1 MRNRMRPR
9 WKEQWLRSSHANP
22 VDKERL
28 LAEAE
33 AAGAHGDWQTAG
45 VVYARLVEGASPPS
59 GSLLVAWS
67 QALKYTGAFSE
78 ALQATERAYRAFVDA
93 GDRIRA
99 IRCTTQIAALRMM
112 FGDRAGGDAWLRRGW
127 QHLEEVGPCPERGY
141 HALAY
146 VGCDIQSA
154 DKLRELADL
163 ALTVAREF
171 DDRALELRA
180 TADKG
185 LALVSSGS
193 VDEGFVLLDEVMVG
207 IVAGEIPDEQMRG
220 VTLCALL
227 TACERSSDYGR
238 AEHWGQTIEHTPALR
253 EMGILVTHCHLAF
266 GAMEVMRGRFANAE
280 ARLKEAIGAHLTT
293 RYHVAASRARLAEL
307 WIHQGRFRE
316 AAELLRGYEDEFE
329 ASQALARL
337 YAANGEH
344 ARAAAVLK
352 TYTRGLGSDCMRL
365 APALALLVELY
376 LHCDDVGAASAAGR
390 QLLALEEECSSN
402 EIRAMARL
410 ASGRIAIYKLEYTTA
425 IEDLETALMLLMHRD
440 RPLLS
445 AQVRLDLG
453 RALAGS
459 GDRAGALVELQAA
472 QATFERL
479 GIVPDLAACEAV
491 TRRLHGSSSEA
502 AESGGRPRLLS
513 GEFEKLTR
521 RESEV
526 VRLVAKGLTNREIAA
541 RLVLSV
547 RTVETHVDRIM
558 GKLDFHT
565 RSQLTAW
572 VVQEPRAKIT

>member
-1 MRNRMRPR
+1 
-9 WKEQWLRSSHANP
+9 
-22 VDKERL
+22 VDTDSL

-33 AAGAHGDWQTAG
+33 AAGARGDWQTARAL
-45 VVYARLVEGASPPS
+45 YADLVECAAAPA
-59 GSLLVAWS
+59 GSLLLAWS

-78 ALQATERAYRAFVDA
+78 ALQAIERAYRAFVDA
-93 GDRIRA
+93 GDRIGA
-99 IRCTTQIAALRMM
+99 IRCTTQVAGLRVM
-112 FGDRAGGDAWLRRGW
+112 FGDRAGADAWLRRGW

-154 DKLRELADL
+154 DRLNEQAEL

-171 DDRALELRA
+171 NDRALELRA
-180 TADKG
+180 SADKG
-185 LALVSSGS
+185 LALVSRGN
-193 VDEGFVLLDEVMVG
+193 VDEGFLLLDEVMVG

-238 AEHWGQTIEHTPALR
+238 AEHWGQTIESTPALR
-253 EMGILVTHCHLAF
+253 DMGILVTHCHLAF
-266 GAMEVMRGRFANAE
+266 GAMDVMRGRFANAE
-280 ARLKEAIGAHLTT
+280 ARLKQAIAAHATT

-307 WIHQGRFRE
+307 WIHQGRYTE

-329 ASQALARL
+329 ASQALAHL
-337 YAANGEH
+337 YVANGEH
-344 ARAAAVLK
+344 ARAAAALR
-352 TYTRGLGSDCMRL
+352 TYTRGLGTDCMRL
-365 APALALLVELY
+365 APALAQLVELN

-390 QLLALEEECSSN
+390 QLMGLEETCSSN

-410 ASGRIAIYKLEYTTA
+410 ASGRIAIHKLEYTAA

-440 RPLLS
+440 RPWLS

-453 RALAGS
+453 RALSGS
-459 GDRAGALVELQAA
+459 GDGAGALVELQAA
-472 QATFERL
+472 KATFQRL
-479 GIVPDLAACEAV
+479 GIVPDLEACEAAIQ
-491 TRRLHGSSSEA
+491 RLRGNNSEA
-502 AESGGRPRLLS
+502 VANEGRPRLLRS
-513 GEFEKLTR
+513 EFEKLSR

-526 VRLVAKGLTNREIAA
+526 ARLVAEGLTNREIAA

-572 VVQEPRAKIT
+572 VVHEPTAKIT

>member
-1 MRNRMRPR
+1 MIDHMGDPSPHRDPT
-9 WKEQWLRSSHANP
+9 
-22 VDKERL
+22 DTERFV
-28 LAEAE
+28 AEAE
-33 AAGAHGDWQTAG
+33 AAAARGDWQTARAR
-45 VVYARLVEGASPPS
+45 YAELVEFAVAPA

-67 QALKYTGAFSE
+67 QALKYTGAYSE
-78 ALQATERAYRAFVDA
+78 ALQASERAYRSFVDA
-93 GDRIRA
+93 GDRICA
-99 IRCTTQIAALRMM
+99 IRCTTQIAGLRMM
-112 FGDRAGGDAWLRRGW
+112 FGDRAGADAWLRRGW
-127 QHLEEVGPCPERGY
+127 QHLEQVGPCLERGY

-146 VGCDIQSA
+146 VGCDIQNA
-154 DKLRELADL
+154 DRLNEQAELAL
-163 ALTVAREF
+163 AVARDF
-171 DDRALELRA
+171 NDRALELRA

-185 LALVSSGS
+185 LALVSRGN
-193 VDEGFVLLDEVMVG
+193 VDEGFMLLDEVMVG
-207 IVAGEIPDEQMRG
+207 ILAGEIPDEQMRG

-238 AEHWGQTIEHTPALR
+238 AEHWGQTIENTPTLR

-280 ARLKEAIGAHLTT
+280 ARLKAAIGAHATT

-307 WIHQGRFRE
+307 WIHQGRYQE

-337 YAANGEH
+337 YVANGEH
-344 ARAAAVLK
+344 ARAAAALR

-365 APALALLVELY
+365 GPALAQLVELY
-376 LHCDDVGAASAAGR
+376 LRCDDVGAASAAGR
-390 QLLALEEECSSN
+390 RLLALEEESNSN

-410 ASGRIAIYKLEYTTA
+410 ASGRIAIYKLEYTSA
-425 IEDLETALMLLMHRD
+425 IEDLETALMLLLHRD

-459 GDRAGALVELQAA
+459 GDQAGAFVELQAA
-472 QATFERL
+472 KATFERL
-479 GIVPDLAACEAV
+479 GIVPDLGACEAV
-491 TRRLHGSSSEA
+491 TRRLDGSSQA

-526 VRLVAKGLTNREIAA
+526 VRLVAEGLTNREIAA

-547 RTVETHVDRIM
+547 RTVETHLDRAM

-565 RSQLTAW
+565 RTQLAAW
-572 VVQEPRAKIT
+572 VMQEPPAKVT